1 MWISRSLSLS
11 TCHSWEEKKGE
22 YQLLGPQMAHT
33 TSVHIQQNDSHMTT
47 PNHKGKQD
55 IYSSYVFRKKV
66 KQTFGEQLAD
76 SAIHPFSRMNLRLRE
91 ARSYLPMVA

>member
-11 TCHSWEEKKGE
+11 TYHSWEEKKGE
-22 YQLLGPQMAHT
+22 YQLLGLQMAHT

-55 IYSSYVFRKKV
+55 LYSSCVFRKKV
-66 KQTFGEQLAD
+66 KQTFGEQLAV
-76 SAIHPFSRMNLRLRE
+76 SAIHPFNRLNPRLRE
-91 ARSYLPMVA
+91 AKGYLPMVA